1 MHSSRF
7 VNYKPLLVSL
17 AIGLAGALASGCGSQ
32 DDSTPVACLEGA
44 AAYEKALKA
53 APGEV
58 RLQGETPISDC
69 LAPNQKAGDLA
80 RVGEA
85 TVETATALNA
95 EARANPGGDAA
106 LQLGYLLGAAE
117 RGSEESEGIHSDLVR
132 RLTVAARFAPGDQP
146 LTEDFLAA
154 YREGFQA
161 GRNDG

>member
-1 MHSSRF
+1 MHFSRF

-17 AIGLAGALASGCGSQ
+17 AIALTVAFAAGCGSQ

-44 AAYEKALKA
+44 AAYEKALEA

-58 RLQGETPISDC
+58 LLQGATPISDC

-85 TVETATALNA
+85 TVEAATALNA
-95 EARANPGGDAA
+95 EARANGGSNAP

-117 RGSEESEGIHSDLVR
+117 RG
-132 RLTVAARFAPGDQP
+132 
-146 LTEDFLAA
+146 
-154 YREGFQA
+154 
-161 GRNDG
+161 